1 MQALRSNTLSAV
13 ILDRFSF
20 KDELTEYEPTFLAM
34 MGKKRSSFKKNEEA
48 SNNTEALPALRALM
62 GKEKKSRLS

>member
-20 KDELTEYEPTFLAM
+20 KDELTEYEPTLLAM
-34 MGKKRSSFKKNEEA
+34 MGKKRSSFKKNDEA